1 VRIATNHGVSNLFN
15 DLMARKCGF
24 PWWCQMLVK
33 IYFIGNWHWWD
44 CKAGRHDLICNQ

>member
-24 PWWCQMLVK
+24 PWW
-33 IYFIGNWHWWD
+33 
-44 CKAGRHDLICNQ
+44 R